1 MKLLIITYF
10 FPPLNSIASLRLY
23 SFAKYLTEFGL
34 DVTVFTAPKK
44 VNNMDYSS
52 NFFVNNG
59 YKLIEL
65 PIPKVFKIISINKLV
80 NKFAVITG
88 AYYKNRFPDD
98 SDRWLKPAFNY
109 LKNFYFDIVISSYGP
124 YVCHNIA
131 LLLKKKFNVRYW
143 IADFRDL
150 FTDSPIYTGIP
161 IFYPI
166 EKKMEQEFFNNSD
179 LITVVSQAMKK
190 VLSNKTNNPIE
201 VIYNGFFEENF
212 SFINVNDFSFN
223 SIKNSSII
231 NIFHNKNIFKI
242 VYTGTFY
249 KSQKITNLLLAI
261 NQLKN
266 EGIINA
272 NNFRLI
278 IAGSYDIISEIKKY
292 NLGDIYIY
300 LGLVS
305 FSDSLKIQYLSD
317 ILLLPLEEIDISKYN
332 NTKNINKYKGI
343 LTGKLFEYLGLNLY
357 KLTPIW
363 VINKTIDS
371 EKIEILNKSGV
382 ATIFFDDINKLKS
395 YLVKAIKSKEEFLR
409 EYNVNT
415 EFIKQFNRK
424 DQAKKLY
431 NIILDL
437 VKNIYFNII

>member
-1 MKLLIITYF
+1 MNLLIITYF

-34 DVTVFTAPKK
+34 DVTVFTTPKK

-131 LLLKKKFNVRYW
+131 LLLKKNFNVRYW

-166 EKKMEQEFFNNSD
+166 EKKMEQEFLYNSD

-190 VLSNKTNNPIE
+190 VLSNKTNNYIE

-223 SIKNSSII
+223 SIKDSSVI

-278 IAGSYDIISEIKKY
+278 IAGSYDIISDIKKY

-332 NTKNINKYKGI
+332 NTKKINKYKGI
-343 LTGKLFEYLGLNLY
+343 LTGKIFEYLGLNLY

-395 YLVKAIKSKEEFLR
+395 YLVRAIKIKEEFLR

-437 VKNIYFNII
+437 VKNKK

>member
-34 DVTVFTAPKK
+34 DITVFTTPKK
-44 VNNMDYSS
+44 FNNMDYSS

-131 LLLKKKFNVRYW
+131 LLLKKNFNVRYW

-166 EKKMEQEFFNNSD
+166 EKKMEQEFLHNSD
-179 LITVVSQAMKK
+179 LITVVSQSMKK
-190 VLSNKTNNPIE
+190 VLSDKTNNPIE

-223 SIKNSSII
+223 SIKDSSVI

-363 VINKTIDS
+363 VINKTIDN
-371 EKIEILNKSGV
+371 EKIDILNRSGV
-382 ATIFFDDINKLKS
+382 ATIFFDDINKLRS

-437 VKNIYFNII
+437 VKNKK

>member
-1 MKLLIITYF
+1 MRLLIITYF
-10 FPPLNSIASLRLY
+10 FPPLNSTASLRLY

-34 DVTVFTAPKK
+34 DITIFTTPKK
-44 VNNMDYSS
+44 LNNIDSD

-109 LKNFYFDIVISSYGP
+109 LRNFYFDIVISSYGP

-131 LLLKKKFNVRYW
+131 LLLKKNLNVKYW

-166 EKKMEQEFFNNSD
+166 EKNMEQKFLNDSD
-179 LITVVSQAMKK
+179 LITVVSQSMKK
-190 VLSNKTNNPIE
+190 VLSNKTNKHIE

-212 SFINVNDFSFN
+212 SFIYNNDFFLN
-223 SIKNSSII
+223 SVKNSSFID
-231 NIFHNKNIFKI
+231 IFHNKNIFKI
-242 VYTGTFY
+242 VYTGTLY
-249 KSQKITNLLLAI
+249 KSQKITNLLLVLR
-261 NQLKN
+261 QLKN
-266 EGIINA
+266 EGIINP

-278 IAGSYDIISEIKKY
+278 IAGSYDIIDEIKKY
-292 NLGDIYIY
+292 NLDDIYIY

-317 ILLLPLEEIDISKYN
+317 ILLLPLEEIDISKY
-332 NTKNINKYKGI
+332 KNVKNLDKYRGI

-363 VINKTIDS
+363 VINKTVDD
-371 EKIEILNKSGV
+371 EKIKILNKSGV

-395 YLVKAIKSKEEFLR
+395 YLIKAIKSKDEFFK
-409 EYNVNT
+409 EYDVNI
-415 EFIKQFNRK
+415 EFIKQFSRK
-424 DQAKKLY
+424 EQAKKLY
-431 NIILDL
+431 NIIC
-437 VKNIYFNII
+437 NIN

>member
-1 MKLLIITYF
+1 
-10 FPPLNSIASLRLY
+10 
-23 SFAKYLTEFGL
+23 
-34 DVTVFTAPKK
+34 
-44 VNNMDYSS
+44 
-52 NFFVNNG
+52 
-59 YKLIEL
+59 
-65 PIPKVFKIISINKLV
+65 
-80 NKFAVITG
+80 
-88 AYYKNRFPDD
+88 
-98 SDRWLKPAFNY
+98 
-109 LKNFYFDIVISSYGP
+109 
-124 YVCHNIA
+124 
-131 LLLKKKFNVRYW
+131 
-143 IADFRDL
+143 
-150 FTDSPIYTGIP
+150 
-161 IFYPI
+161 
-166 EKKMEQEFFNNSD
+166 MEQEFFNNSD

-190 VLSNKTNNPIE
+190 VLSNKTNNYIE

-231 NIFHNKNIFKI
+231 SIFHNKNIFKI

-249 KSQKITNLLLAI
+249 KSRKITNLLLAI

-292 NLGDIYIY
+292 NLDDIYIY

-317 ILLLPLEEIDISKYN
+317 ILLLPLEEIDISKYKDI
-332 NTKNINKYKGI
+332 KNIDKYKGI

-437 VKNIYFNII
+437 VKNKK